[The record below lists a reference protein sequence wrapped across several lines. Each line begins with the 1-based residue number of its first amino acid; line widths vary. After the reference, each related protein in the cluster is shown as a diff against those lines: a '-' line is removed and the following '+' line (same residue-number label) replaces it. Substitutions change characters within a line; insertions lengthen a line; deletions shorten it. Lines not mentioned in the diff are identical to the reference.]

1 MGHLTLTTFVHSF
14 VHVLIPMLHP
24 LPTSTTRGSTL
35 PSNIPLLAHTS
46 LSLPT
51 TIGVI
56 VPTQLMWTLPESL
69 ATARADTL
77 LILPTWYAKPFL
89 DGTMPNSTF
98 IVPAVLQL
106 PRKASLPSLL
116 ETEKSKR
123 VRLPLIASY
132 EVCKY

>member
-1 MGHLTLTTFVHSF
+1 
-14 VHVLIPMLHP
+14 MLHP

-35 PSNIPLLAHTS
+35 PGSIPHLAHTS

-56 VPTQLMWTLPESL
+56 VPARLMRTPPESL
-69 ATARADTL
+69 ATAEADTL

-132 EVCKY
+132 DVCKH